1 VSTGIRRQESGVR
14 RQGIGG
20 KQQSD
25 SCLLT
30 PVSWLLGRRGDMV
43 WNALVI
49 VTVLLPL
56 AGLAIDVPRYFALRS
71 RLQIAADAG
80 AEAAARAVDVRHYIN
95 TGETRL
101 EPDRYAGEAGW
112 AFEIAVTDL
121 RARGYT
127 ANLDG
132 VDLDEGADAVSTRAS
147 GTIRLFYNLT
157 PPVTVRVTATSW
169 YRMIQR

>member
-1 VSTGIRRQESGVR
+1 MTRLRLGLRLRSRLRSALTSTLAFAS
-14 RQGIGG
+14 
-20 KQQSD
+20 
-25 SCLLT
+25 
-30 PVSWLLGRRGDMV
+30 GRRFLTGRSGDMV

-80 AEAAARAVDVRHYIN
+80 AEAAARAVEIRHYIN

-101 EPDRYAGEAGW
+101 EPDRYAGEAAW
-112 AFEIAVTDL
+112 AFETAVADL

-132 VDLDEGADAVSTRAS
+132 VDLDEGADAVTTRAS
-147 GTIRLFYNLT
+147 GTIRLFYNLI

-169 YRMIQR
+169 YRMIRR